1 MIPENRIP
9 THPSEIL
16 LAEFLE
22 PLEVSQTAFAARLGI
37 PLNRVNEIVTG
48 KRGIT
53 AGTAWLFSKD
63 LGTSPE
69 FWMNLQAAH
78 DLARAWPVS
87 VSRVDRRVGPR
98 PYYAPKAPSRHR
110 AAKKR

>member
-9 THPSEIL
+9 TYPGAIL

-53 AGTAWLFSKD
+53 ADTAWLFSKE

-69 FWMNLQAAH
+69 SWMNLQAAY
-78 DLARAWPVS
+78 DLARASPVS
-87 VSRVDRRVGPR
+87 VSKVDGRVGAR

-110 AAKKR
+110 VSKKH